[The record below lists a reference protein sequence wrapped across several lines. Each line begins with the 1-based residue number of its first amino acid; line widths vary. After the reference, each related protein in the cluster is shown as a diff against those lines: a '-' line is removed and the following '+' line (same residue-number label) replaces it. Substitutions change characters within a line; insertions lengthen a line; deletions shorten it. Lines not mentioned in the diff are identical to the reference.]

1 MFNRVSGLLSVGGL
15 LAIGVVSALWFN
27 LARFRDSLNWV
38 EHTNGAL
45 YEISTTEVSLLRAE
59 SAERD
64 WILSG
69 DLSYFKSYR
78 RAAQQVT
85 TSLQVLEKSLSTDA
99 AQRQRF
105 EALRGL
111 IDARLANFA
120 QAVELGPSRRD
131 EALAILTS
139 ERNQRRL
146 TPLISDRLEEMR
158 RVEADVLAE
167 QEAGFNR
174 AAAWTTATAIA
185 MTLLAIASTAFGV
198 FLFKRQQALVQL
210 RSANEQLQAAQSSL
224 ISRETYLEAILATV
238 SDGMIA
244 IDKAGIIVSLSV
256 TAERLFQMTADEAR
270 GRALSSLF
278 PELAVEEFGDFLA
291 QDKAQQ
297 ERFMPKTR
305 EFPAHRKDGTIFPV
319 ELSIGQVTL
328 DGAIQFIAFVRDLTE
343 RQARERQTEELQS
356 ELLHVTRLTNMGDM
370 ASALAHELSQ
380 PLTALGLY
388 LQGARRLL
396 SEFEDE
402 KVVLARRAMRMAV
415 DQALRAGQIIRR
427 LREFVS
433 RGETEKR
440 IESLRRMVQEAF
452 ALAIL
457 GAMDPSV
464 RFNLALDP
472 SVDLVVAD
480 KIQIQQVLLN
490 LVRNAL
496 EAMQDSPRREL
507 RITSAPA
514 SDGMVEVSV
523 ADTGSGIAPEIA
535 DQLFQPFMT
544 TKKDGLGVGLSL
556 SRNIIEAHH
565 GRIEVEPN
573 PGGGTIFRFSLRS
586 GMLKDAGGE
595 D

>member
-1 MFNRVSGLLSVGGL
+1 MFNRVSGLLAVGGL
-15 LAIGVVSALWFN
+15 LAIGVVGALWFN

-45 YEISTTEVSLLRAE
+45 HEISTTEVSLFRAE
-59 SAERD
+59 SAERG

-69 DLSYFKSYR
+69 DLSYLNSYR
-78 RAAQQVT
+78 RAVQQVT

-99 AQRQRF
+99 AQRQRL

-210 RSANEQLQAAQSSL
+210 RSTNEQLQAAQSSL

-238 SDGMIA
+238 LDGMIE
-244 IDKAGIIVSLSV
+244 IDRAGIIVSLSV

-278 PELAVEEFGDFLA
+278 PELAVEEFGDVLA
-291 QDKAQQ
+291 QEKAQQ
-297 ERFMPKTR
+297 EKFMLKTR
-305 EFPAHRKDGTIFPV
+305 EFLAHRKDGTIFPV
-319 ELSIGQVTL
+319 ELSIGQVPL
-328 DGAIQFIAFVRDLTE
+328 DGAIQFIACVRDLTE
-343 RQARERQTEELQS
+343 RQARERQTAQLQS

-457 GAMDPSV
+457 GAMDRSL

-586 GMLKDAGGE
+586 GILKDASGE